1 MEVWEL
7 DVIRVPKSA
16 DPAVQAAARNVATWA
31 GSGSPLPAWQDLKN
45 CPRGVVDF
53 LMVCVAINLVC
64 KDALV
69 RVKCA
74 TQVTCKL
81 LSKRFYVVIADA
93 SSSLQKLDT
102 VEGAAKARHRWPS
115 C

>member
-31 GSGSPLPAWQDLKN
+31 GSGCPLPAWQDLKN

-53 LMVCVAINLVC
+53 LKASQHGVCCNQSGLQRRFGTRQMCHPSHLQTPFEAIL
-64 KDALV
+64 
-69 RVKCA
+69 R
-74 TQVTCKL
+74 
-81 LSKRFYVVIADA
+81 
-93 SSSLQKLDT
+93 
-102 VEGAAKARHRWPS
+102 RHR
-115 C
+115 

>member
-31 GSGSPLPAWQDLKN
+31 GSGCPLPAWQDLKN

-64 KDALV
+64 KDA
-69 RVKCA
+69 
-74 TQVTCKL
+74 CKL
-81 LSKRFYVVIADA
+81 LSKRFYFVIADA

-102 VEGAAKARHRWPS
+102 VEGAAKARHGWPS